1 MFRQLTL
8 LAAERKSSVLV
19 QPRAC
24 ICMRFANHSASQNLD
39 GALRIDVEELIV
51 AASATKLVKMQHY
64 KQRGPAAAACPC

>member
-19 QPRAC
+19 HPRAC
-24 ICMRFANHSASQNLD
+24 MCMGFANHSASQNLD
-39 GALRIDVEELIV
+39 GALRIDVEELI